1 MPSRA
6 GPEASARASDRAGYA
21 AGMTAATPSHD
32 VPTPGS
38 TNVGDDVAVLGL
50 VAGLELATF
59 ERLAAAAAE
68 APTLKDKVQL
78 AQASAAA
85 IARQGRLFDRLTAL
99 GADPLVAT
107 APFAHVLDDFDAR
120 TPPST
125 WWERL
130 LKAVVG
136 YGVADDFC
144 RHLAGALDEQTRAV
158 VLSVLDD
165 VAYADVAAAELL
177 AAGSADDVLASR
189 LALWGRRLVG
199 EALGV
204 VQTVLAT
211 HPELLR
217 LATVD
222 PADAGADRSPKL
234 FGQLTAEHTRRMA
247 RLGLTA

>member
-1 MPSRA
+1 MTSSTPS
-6 GPEASARASDRAGYA
+6 PEAS
-21 AGMTAATPSHD
+21 TPSLA
-32 VPTPGS
+32 S
-38 TNVGDDVAVLGL
+38 VADEVTVLGL
-50 VAGLELATF
+50 VAALELATF
-59 ERLAAAAAE
+59 ERLAADAAQ
-68 APTLKDKVQL
+68 APTLEDKVQL
-78 AQASAAA
+78 ARASAAA
-85 IARQGRLFDRLTAL
+85 MTRQGRLFARLTAL
-99 GADPLVAT
+99 GADPLAAVT
-107 APFAHVLDDFDAR
+107 PFAGVLDDFDAR

-144 RHLAGALDEQTRAV
+144 RHLARGLDEQTRSV

-165 VAYADVAAAELL
+165 VAYADIAASELV
-177 AAGSADDVLASR
+177 AAGSTDAVLVSR

-204 VQTVLAT
+204 VQTLLAT

-217 LATVD
+217 LATLELVD
-222 PADAGADRSPKL
+222 ASGDGDRSPKL